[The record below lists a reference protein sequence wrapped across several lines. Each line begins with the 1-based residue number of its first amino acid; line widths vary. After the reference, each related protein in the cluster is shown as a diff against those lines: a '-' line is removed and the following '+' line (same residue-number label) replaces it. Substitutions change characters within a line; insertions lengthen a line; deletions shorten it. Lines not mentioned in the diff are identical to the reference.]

1 MFFYIVLN
9 VTFSRRRDRR
19 RLPKIKSMNIHQI
32 SVHHDERQDRLL
44 LRLNTQDRQ
53 EFRFWLTRRMTQRF
67 MPAIEQSVARLE
79 AAQPGVAAT
88 DTISQQILSELKRD
102 AFLQKAD
109 FATPFDTQASARPL
123 GEEPMLITDAH
134 LTIQPSGALAISFE
148 DKSAPQQ
155 VKSCQLHL
163 QVSLVHGMVHLMRQA
178 AEKAQWG
185 LTGTTTTIANKPMG
199 GEKEVL
205 RYTH

>member
-1 MFFYIVLN
+1 
-9 VTFSRRRDRR
+9 
-19 RLPKIKSMNIHQI
+19 MNIHQI
-32 SVHHDERQDRLL
+32 SVQHDERQDRLL
-44 LRLNTQDRQ
+44 LRLNTQDQQ

-67 MPAIEQSVARLE
+67 MPAIEQTASRLE

-88 DTISQQILSELKRD
+88 DTTSQQLLTELKRE
-102 AFLQKAD
+102 AFLKNAD
-109 FATPFDTQASARPL
+109 FATPFDNQAKQRPL

-134 LTIQPSGALAISFE
+134 LTIKAQGALDIAFE
-148 DKSAPQQ
+148 DKSNPQQ

-163 QVSLVHGMVHLMRQA
+163 QVSLVHGMVHLIQQA

-185 LTGTTTTIANKPMG
+185 LTATAAAASTPESEASSVSN
-199 GEKEVL
+199 KEVS